1 MVQDTPYPPV
11 LEEYLDYVN
20 DMDFDTEPDYAAVRE
35 MFEKCVTGMGKS
47 LTGKLVWNK
56 PKPRGRKAKKSVVE
70 MEDENSKPSIDEVDD
85 DSNTG
90 ENVRRSKR
98 VAEANKEEEDKD
110 EDTETSNTNWNWER
124 VLSKNPER
132 IMRKKKPLEMSEKEA
147 DFERR
152 QKQSLEN
159 PTPEMSR
166 LLAQIQE
173 LDRVREEMKD
183 QDQLQEFNKQR
194 AAWLKDRYAKFLE
207 FYEIFFPLLYYFCR
221 FTALEEAEPE
231 YHTPA
236 MQEISDRLSGVTR
249 IEEKFEFKP
258 VVKEVSDKLRDIL
271 MF

>member
-1 MVQDTPYPPV
+1 MYNR
-11 LEEYLDYVN
+11 L
-20 DMDFDTEPDYAAVRE
+20 
-35 MFEKCVTGMGKS
+35 
-47 LTGKLVWNK
+47 WN
-56 PKPRGRKAKKSVVE
+56 RWS
-70 MEDENSKPSIDEVDD
+70 
-85 DSNTG
+85 TTQHY
-90 ENVRRSKR
+90 RRSKR

-194 AAWLKDRYAKFLE
+194 AAWLKDRYAKFRNLRI
-207 FYEIFFPLLYYFCR
+207 IFP
-221 FTALEEAEPE
+221 
-231 YHTPA
+231 
-236 MQEISDRLSGVTR
+236 I
-249 IEEKFEFKP
+249 
-258 VVKEVSDKLRDIL
+258 VKLFL
-271 MF
+271 